1 MGFRE
6 QKKGWCEISASF
18 RRVFGDIFEV
28 FRGEFFVTRKR
39 GAEKPLKPLRS
50 KGFSYL
56 DTYRNNVIFFIF
68 EV

>member
-28 FRGEFFVTRKR
+28 LGVNFSLHEKR
-39 GAEKPLKPLRS
+39 AEKPLK
-50 KGFSYL
+50 
-56 DTYRNNVIFFIF
+56 TYVARVFLILIHIEITSFFIF

>member
-28 FRGEFFVTRKR
+28 LGVNFSLH
-39 GAEKPLKPLRS
+39 EKGLKSP
-50 KGFSYL
+50 
-56 DTYRNNVIFFIF
+56 
-68 EV
+68 